1 MSLKTLRK
9 LPKTIGFRLTFWY
22 SAIFIVSVSL
32 LFFFAYVYLQSTL
45 THRDHDET
53 LSKLRE
59 LRALYQSGGIPLIER
74 EIVAFRKFPEKNKFF
89 IRISDRNNQTEF
101 LYLPYQWVEF
111 DIKNLMTMPPVSRK
125 WFRLPDQRHKMFLE
139 INSIRLNN
147 GNLLQVGQDT
157 RERFR
162 ILTKFKDAATI
173 IILPLL
179 LLGIFGGSLLAY
191 RALRPIRHLIDS
203 VQSISRDMEALGQR
217 VPNPRSG
224 DELEELISLFNEMLR
239 KIETLIMAMKN
250 SLDNVSHDL
259 RTPVTRLRCMAEL
272 ALQQENLP
280 EECQNALGECLEE
293 SMDIQ
298 RLLDTLMDI
307 SEAETG
313 VLQLDLQIIPVDQII
328 KKVTDLYA
336 FIAEEKGIR
345 MTVTSQPQLS
355 ILADPTRLSQA
366 LANLIDNA
374 IKFTPQGGRVS
385 VEAFLQGEK
394 VAVVIKDTGMGIPE
408 NDLPRIWE
416 RLYRGDQSRS
426 KKGLGLGLNLVKAII
441 GLHKGSVEVESRPNK
456 GATFTV
462 LLPLVREAG

>member
-1 MSLKTLRK
+1 MSLKILRK

-22 SAIFIVSVSL
+22 SAIFIVSVFL

-74 EIVAFRKFPEKNKFF
+74 ELISFRKLPGENKFF
-89 IRISDRNNQTEF
+89 IRISDRNNQTKF
-101 LYLPYQWVEF
+101 FYLPYQWVEF
-111 DIKNLMTMPPVSRK
+111 DIKNLMTMPPVSQK
-125 WFRLPDQRHKMFLE
+125 WFRLPDQRHKVFLE
-139 INSIRLNN
+139 INSTRLNN

-179 LLGIFGGSLLAY
+179 LLGILGGSLLAY

-203 VQSISRDMEALGQR
+203 VQSISRDMEALGKR

-250 SLDNVSHDL
+250 SLDNVAHDL

-336 FIAEEKGIR
+336 FVAEEKGIR

-385 VEAFLQGEK
+385 VETFLQGEK

-462 LLPLVREAG
+462 LLPLAREAG

>member
-74 EIVAFRKFPEKNKFF
+74 ELISFRKFPGKNKFF
-89 IRISDRNNQTEF
+89 IRISDRNNQTKF
-101 LYLPYQWVEF
+101 FYLPYQWVEF
-111 DIKNLMTMPPVSRK
+111 DIKNLMTMPPVSQK
-125 WFRLPDQRHKMFLE
+125 WFRLPDQRHKVFLE

-157 RERFR
+157 RGRFR

-203 VQSISRDMEALGQR
+203 VQSISRDMEALGKR

-250 SLDNVSHDL
+250 SLDNVAHDL

-272 ALQQENLP
+272 ALQQENLS

-336 FIAEEKGIR
+336 FVVEEKGIR
-345 MTVTSQPQLS
+345 MAVTSQPHLS

-374 IKFTPQGGRVS
+374 IKFTPQGGKVS
-385 VEAFLQGEK
+385 VKAFLQGGK

-426 KKGLGLGLNLVKAII
+426 KKGLGLGLNLVRAII
-441 GLHKGSVEVESRPNK
+441 MLHKGSVEVESRPNK

-462 LLPLVREAG
+462 LLPLARETG